1 MTNLLLILLLQ
12 VTTVASFAPKLQHFH
27 PYHHTH
33 YDDKHKDKDDCNT
46 KRIFSN
52 APALQYSLTADDW
65 HTVAQLHPLDNLGV
79 IDDESSSAIMMMGQT
94 DISRTTGGSSSRSG
108 VASAASHH
116 SEIAAV
122 TNGADMMREFMEAFF
137 PVIVLILL
145 EIYSQQI
152 LQFPLA

>member
-1 MTNLLLILLLQ
+1 MTTILLLILLLLQ
-12 VTTVASFAPKLQHFH
+12 VAAVASFAPKLQHFH
-27 PYHHTH
+27 PCHHTH
-33 YDDKHKDKDDCNT
+33 YDDEHKDKDDGNT

-65 HTVAQLHPLDNLGV
+65 HTAAQLHPLDNLGV

-94 DISRTTGGSSSRSG
+94 DISCTTDGSRSG
-108 VASAASHH
+108 AAASHH

-137 PVIVLILL
+137 P
-145 EIYSQQI
+145 
-152 LQFPLA
+152 

>member
-12 VTTVASFAPKLQHFH
+12 VATVASFAPKLQHFH
-27 PYHHTH
+27 PCHHTH
-33 YDDKHKDKDDCNT
+33 YDDEHKDKDDGNT

-65 HTVAQLHPLDNLGV
+65 HTAAQLHPLDNLGV

-94 DISRTTGGSSSRSG
+94 DISRTTSGSRSG
-108 VASAASHH
+108 AAASHH

>member
-1 MTNLLLILLLQ
+1 MTNLVLILLLQ
-12 VTTVASFAPKLQHFH
+12 VATVTSFAPKLQHFH
-27 PYHHTH
+27 PCHHTH
-33 YDDKHKDKDDCNT
+33 YDDEHKDKDDGNT
-46 KRIFSN
+46 KRIFSDV
-52 APALQYSLTADDW
+52 PALQYSLTADDW

-94 DISRTTGGSSSRSG
+94 DISRTTGSKSG
-108 VASAASHH
+108 AAASHH
-116 SEIAAV
+116 SETAAV
-122 TNGADMMREFMEAFF
+122 TNGADTMREFMEAFF

>member
-1 MTNLLLILLLQ
+1 MTTNLLLILLLQ
-12 VTTVASFAPKLQHFH
+12 VAAVASFAPKLQHFH
-27 PYHHTH
+27 PCHHTH
-33 YDDKHKDKDDCNT
+33 YDDEHKDKDDGNT

-65 HTVAQLHPLDNLGV
+65 HTVAHLHPLDNLGV

-94 DISRTTGGSSSRSG
+94 DISCTTGGCKSG
-108 VASAASHH
+108 AASTASHH

>member
-12 VTTVASFAPKLQHFH
+12 VATVASFAPKLQHFH
-27 PYHHTH
+27 PCHHTH
-33 YDDKHKDKDDCNT
+33 HYDDEHKDKDDGNT

-65 HTVAQLHPLDNLGV
+65 HTVAKLHPLDNLGV

-94 DISRTTGGSSSRSG
+94 DISCTTGGCKSG
-108 VASAASHH
+108 AAASHH

-122 TNGADMMREFMEAFF
+122 TTGADMMREFMEAFF

>member
-12 VTTVASFAPKLQHFH
+12 VATVASFAPKLQHFH
-27 PYHHTH
+27 PCHHTH
-33 YDDKHKDKDDCNT
+33 YDDEHNDKDDGNT

-65 HTVAQLHPLDNLGV
+65 HTVAKLHPLDNLGV

-94 DISRTTGGSSSRSG
+94 DISCTTGGCKSG
-108 VASAASHH
+108 AAASHH

-122 TNGADMMREFMEAFF
+122 TTGADMMREFMEAFF